1 MHQIRNNQTDTYQI
15 RLKGVL
21 DPSISDWLGDITIL
35 PQQHGETLL
44 IGKFTDQAA
53 LRGFLDSLWNL
64 NFSII
69 SVEKIKNGKD
79 QDDDL

>member
-1 MHQIRNNQTDTYQI
+1 
-15 RLKGVL
+15 
-21 DPSISDWLGDITIL
+21 
-35 PQQHGETLL
+35 L